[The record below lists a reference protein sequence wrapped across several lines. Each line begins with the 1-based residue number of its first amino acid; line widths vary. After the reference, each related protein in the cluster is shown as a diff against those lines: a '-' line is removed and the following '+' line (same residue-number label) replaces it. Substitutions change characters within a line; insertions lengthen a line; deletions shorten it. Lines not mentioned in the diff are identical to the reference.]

1 LKDAYFEIVQ
11 ELQNW
16 LYEKLANY
24 QYNKDDIFSKVDDM
38 HYKFTDREMEGMA
51 IVKEMLNRISSN
63 VLLAGP

>member
-1 LKDAYFEIVQ
+1 LKDSYFEIVQ

-24 QYNKDDIFSKVDDM
+24 QYSKENIFSKVDDI

-63 VLLAGP
+63 VLLAGY